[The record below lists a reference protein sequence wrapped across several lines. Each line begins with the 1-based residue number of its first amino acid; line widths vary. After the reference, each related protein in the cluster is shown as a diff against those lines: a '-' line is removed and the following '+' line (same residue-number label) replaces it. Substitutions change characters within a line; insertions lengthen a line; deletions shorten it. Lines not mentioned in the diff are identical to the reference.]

1 MKMQE
6 LYHEYDKLQKQYG
19 AAELHSIYNGGM
31 QNQPDICFI
40 FMNPT
45 RKNIASLP
53 DWDGPRSPWIGTK
66 QIWKLFHQLHLLDH
80 DLFMEIMKRKPNEWD
95 KAFAELVYASIGK
108 HRAFITNLGKCT
120 QLDARPLP
128 NSVYKAYLEL
138 LCQEI
143 ELIQP
148 QKIIAFGNQVSS
160 LLLGQQICVS
170 HCRTRCF
177 PKQIG
182 SHSYPLYPVYY
193 PVGNGLR
200 NLDKAIADIAAIIQ
214 KK

>member
-1 MKMQE
+1 MQE

-31 QNQPDICFI
+31 QTQPDICFI

-45 RKNIASLP
+45 GKNIASLP

-66 QIWKLFHQLHLLDH
+66 QIWNLFHQLHLLDH
-80 DLFMEIMKRKPNEWD
+80 DLFMEIMRRKPNEWD
-95 KAFAELVYASIGK
+95 KAFAELVYDSIGK

-138 LCQEI
+138 LYQEI

-148 QKIIAFGNQVSS
+148 QKIISFGNQVSS

-170 HCRTRCF
+170 HCRTQSF
-177 PKQIG
+177 SKQIG
-182 SHSYPLYPVYY
+182 SHSYPFYPVYY

-200 NLDKAIADIAAIIQ
+200 NLDKAIADIAAILQ
-214 KK
+214 MK